1 LVQFGVQ
8 YLGHFKFQVAADFYG
23 RWGRINTIRDV
34 AKGCWLDL
42 QYMED
47 RMDSAEMVREFD

>member
-8 YLGHFKFQVAADFYG
+8 YLSHFEFQVAVNFYG

-34 AKGCWLDL
+34 AEGRWLDL

-47 RMDSAEMVREFD
+47 RIDSVEMVREFD